1 MVGQTLIAG
10 FISSIASMY
19 TLAAHMNEDPA
30 STQVN
35 ELRDQSHSTSGGSTA
50 RPSAEFIPQST
61 PTYDKKQFA
70 TSMEQFEKFL
80 AQPEVS
86 EAIVS
91 ITHRVIG
98 FLAPF
103 KPVFEAIGSMVLL
116 MSDVLSR
123 LPDYMLE
130 TVLSLANRGWFFDPE
145 MKFLEMSKAKTLIA
159 SGDLKGAD
167 AFMAN
172 HFEAKLDSI
181 EEKLISVLPHRA
193 RFFRS
198 GFAAHRRGEFDLSI
212 LSFISQADGVCNE
225 LRGGHFFLMDR
236 VTRRPES
243 ASYADAVERHVY
255 DQIAHVA
262 LKAKLSIKEQM
273 SKRSLAG
280 ANALNRHAV
289 MHGGSLDH
297 DTREGSLQALSLLN
311 YVAIALDSS
320 EGSPLS
326 QAKSTPLGSLLEGA
340 MHAKK
345 YSGDK
350 KD

>member
-1 MVGQTLIAG
+1 MNGDP
-10 FISSIASMY
+10 ISARVNQLGDQLRSAPGS
-19 TLAAHMNEDPA
+19 PA
-30 STQVN
+30 VK
-35 ELRDQSHSTSGGSTA
+35 
-50 RPSAEFIPQST
+50 PSAALVPRST
-61 PTYDKKQFA
+61 PTHDTKQFGA
-70 TSMEQFEKFL
+70 SMEQLGKFL
-80 AQPEVS
+80 ARPEVS
-86 EAIVS
+86 EANAS
-91 ITHRVIG
+91 IANRVIQV
-98 FLAPF
+98 LAPL
-103 KPVFEAIGSMVLL
+103 KPVFEAIGATLL
-116 MSDVLSR
+116 FVGDALSR

-130 TVLSLANRGWFFDPE
+130 AVLSLANRGWFFDPE
-145 MKFLEMSKAKTLIA
+145 MKFSEMSKAKNLIA

-172 HFEAKLDSI
+172 HFEAKLDAI
-181 EEKLISVLPHRA
+181 EEKLISALPHRT

-243 ASYADAVERHVY
+243 ASYADAAERHVY

-262 LKAKLSIKEQM
+262 LKEKLSIKAQM
-273 SKRSLAG
+273 SKRSLTG
-280 ANALNRHAV
+280 SDSLNRHAV
-289 MHGGSLDH
+289 MHGESLDH

-320 EGSPLS
+320 EGSSLS
-326 QAKSTPLGSLLEGA
+326 QAKKTPFGSLLESAGHT
-340 MHAKK
+340 MK
-345 YSGDK
+345 YQGDK